1 MHADQ
6 DGDGC
11 VKSRSPDT
19 CSPLQNPAETPQHN
33 ANDHANPAVKA
44 ASSKEVDAA
53 PLSLMLD
60 LPPDLQALPNDV
72 AVTRLSAAASED
84 MVRDGSCNDMVRD
97 DSCNEIYTGKYSL
110 VMD

>member
-11 VKSRSPDT
+11 VIKSRSPDT
-19 CSPLQNPAETPQHN
+19 GSPVQNPAETPQHN
-33 ANDHANPAVKA
+33 ANDHADPAVKA
-44 ASSKEVDAA
+44 ASSKEGDAA
-53 PLSLMLD
+53 PPSLMPE

-72 AVTRLSAAASED
+72 AITRLSAAASED
-84 MVRDGSCNDMVRD
+84 MVRD
-97 DSCNEIYTGKYSL
+97 DSWNEIHTGKYSL